1 MSKRKIIIPIVIVA
15 VTIAAWQAIMSNPP
29 ESRRGRPA
37 KTSQMSVEVQ
47 KLRPQSYEVMLDSF
61 GTVKP
66 RTESVL
72 VAQVSGQ
79 INYVSNQFRDGGFFE
94 KGDVLVKIDDRDYQ
108 AELKIAQST
117 LMSAK
122 QTLLEENARSEQ
134 ALADWKRLGSGAK
147 PGLLVLRKPQME
159 SAKAR
164 VLSAEAQLE
173 KARLKLE
180 RTQIV
185 APYAGRILKKKVDVG
200 QVISTNSQMADI
212 YAVDYV
218 EIRLPIKNSDLALVE
233 LPEEYRNSDGA
244 HKSLPVSFQSDLIGE
259 QSWQG
264 EVIRTEG
271 AIDYNAQQLYI
282 VAQIANPYQNRTT
295 SPIKIGQYVTA
306 KIRGKALNRAMV
318 VPNSA
323 IYQGSYVYV
332 VEQGV
337 IIRKEIQT
345 RWKNAQES
353 LVFSGL
359 EFGDNLVLTPLGQ
372 VSSGTPVDVIGA
384 LPTRHASAGKN
395 KGDRKRGRKD
405 GKKGGKKDGR
415 GPRNKGDKS

>member
-1 MSKRKIIIPIVIVA
+1 MSKRKILIPTAIVV
-15 VTIAAWQAIMSNPP
+15 VTIGVLWLIMKNPP

-37 KTSQMSVEVQ
+37 QTTQMSVEVQ
-47 KLRPQSYEVMLDSF
+47 KLRPQFYEVMLDSF

-79 INYVSNQFRDGGFFE
+79 INYVSSQFRDGGFFE

-122 QTLLEENARSEQ
+122 QTQLEENARSEQ
-134 ALADWKRLGSGAK
+134 ALVDWKRLGSGAK

-159 SAKAR
+159 SAKAK
-164 VLSAEAQLE
+164 VLSGEAQLE

-185 APYAGRILKKKVDVG
+185 APYAGRILKKKVDLG

-218 EIRLPIKNSDLALVE
+218 EIRLPIKNSDLALIE
-233 LPEEYRNSDGA
+233 LPEEYRNSDDEQ
-244 HKSLPVSFQSDLIGE
+244 KPLPVSFQSDLIGE

-271 AIDYNAQQLYI
+271 AIDNNAQQLYI
-282 VAQIANPYQNRTT
+282 VAQIANPYQSSTT

-306 KIRGKALNRAMV
+306 KIRGKALDRAMV

-332 VEQGV
+332 VEEGV
-337 IIRKEIQT
+337 LIRKEIQT
-345 RWKNAQES
+345 RWKNAQDALIS
-353 LVFSGL
+353 SGL
-359 EFGDNLVLTPLGQ
+359 EFGEDLVLTPLGQ
-372 VSSGTPVDVIGA
+372 VSSGTPVDVISDM
-384 LPTRHASAGKN
+384 PTRHANAGKN
-395 KGDRKRGRKD
+395 KGKGDRKRGKKD
-405 GKKGGKKDGR
+405 GKKEGKGR
-415 GPRNKGDKS
+415 KNKGDKS